1 MKKGLLVGLMVL
13 AFIVSFASTG
23 LAQKKVLIA
32 ASFANQ
38 INQAWINMGKGIK
51 EECQKMGYDL
61 IVVDAEDKP
70 AKQISDTEDALAKK
84 PDVLLLNGVDSSAA
98 QLAEMAQKRGIPCI
112 FLGRN
117 YGNATCFIG
126 ADNYTTGV
134 MFTEYHAKL
143 AAGKEWKLIAITGT
157 PGAASSVDREKG
169 FDATLPKF
177 PNLKVLARQAGYYRR
192 DKTLPVAEDL
202 LQRHPDV
209 QGIMGWND
217 EVAMGALAAVKS
229 QNRKG
234 IAITGGDGNRDTC
247 EAILKGE
254 VNASLMYDLK
264 GIGHLGVQ
272 TAAKILKGEQVD
284 KIIFVPQ
291 IWLTKD
297 NVEQFLKQMQ

>member
-1 MKKGLLVGLMVL
+1 
-13 AFIVSFASTG
+13 
-23 LAQKKVLIA
+23 
-32 ASFANQ
+32 
-38 INQAWINMGKGIK
+38 
-51 EECQKMGYDL
+51 
-61 IVVDAEDKP
+61 
-70 AKQISDTEDALAKK
+70 
-84 PDVLLLNGVDSSAA
+84 
-98 QLAEMAQKRGIPCI
+98 
-112 FLGRN
+112 
-117 YGNATCFIG
+117 
-126 ADNYTTGV
+126 

-143 AAGKEWKLIAITGT
+143 AGGKEWKLIAITGT

-209 QGIMGWND
+209 QGIIGWND

-264 GIGHLGVQ
+264 GIGHLAFRQ
-272 TAAKILKGEQVD
+272 RQSFQKGTGRQD
-284 KIIFVPQ
+284 HLRSTDLAYQGQCRTVPQ
-291 IWLTKD
+291 SDAIAWIL
-297 NVEQFLKQMQ
+297 L